1 MFGKN
6 YLFAFISDDVWNK
19 YKDDYVKCIKS
30 GGSYSVKNLID
41 MSNNNE
47 DTEISNSD
55 SFVDKLVDIVGN
67 DVIEFK

>member
-1 MFGKN
+1 MCALS
-6 YLFAFISDDVWNK
+6 YHRSDNK